1 MKSNQISIIVASLIL
16 GISFI
21 VGCSLINNGR
31 GLEPEQE
38 QALAIASADKPLLT
52 IEETALFLNL
62 TEDQVMEIIKT
73 EHKKLSDTGSFPGTM
88 FPYIRVDSEYLF
100 NKDLLMTWINEASL
114 AGSVYLNG
122 QRTDKWIP

>member
-1 MKSNQISIIVASLIL
+1 MKSNQISIIIASLIL

-38 QALAIASADKPLLT
+38 QVLAIASADKPLLT

-62 TEDQVMEIIKT
+62 TDDQLMDIIKT
-73 EHKKLSDTGSFPGTM
+73 ERVYSASGTFTGTGL
-88 FPYIRVDSEYLF
+88 PYFMVNGEYLF
-100 NKDLLMTWINEASL
+100 NKDLLLNWINEASL
-114 AGSVYLNG
+114 EKRVYLNG
-122 QRTDKWIP
+122 QMH